1 MRREVQPGDKVVVTL
16 GGVIHE
22 FGPDRLK
29 VSVDQTSTRGN
40 ERTYRY
46 ATVVIDLSGGEFPE
60 VPDAS

>member
-1 MRREVQPGDKVVVTL
+1 MRREVKPGDKVVVTL
-16 GGVIHE
+16 GGVTHE
-22 FGPDRLK
+22 FDAGRIG

-60 VPDAS
+60 VPE